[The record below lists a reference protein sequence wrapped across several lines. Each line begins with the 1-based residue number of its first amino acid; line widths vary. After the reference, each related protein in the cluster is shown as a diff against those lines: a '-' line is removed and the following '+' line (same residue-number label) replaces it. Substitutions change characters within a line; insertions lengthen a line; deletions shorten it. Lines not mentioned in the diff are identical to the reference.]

1 AAATAVLHV
10 VEQQCLVAG
19 LAVEVEHEQPFGLG
33 IGLAAALGAGG
44 VDDAA
49 GRVAQFRRGRT
60 AVGAD
65 LRQRRAAEVEVLRV
79 LGIAA
84 RGRDDFVGGRF
95 GGGRGIT
102 GTGDVVRAGRGG
114 LGGGRVRRGRWLCRL
129 AACREGKDKGRSE
142 GGVVHRHPSSGGA
155 GAPVAAGY

>member
-1 AAATAVLHV
+1 DAMRVYHVAVVRRVNEHARYERAGRCIAVEFRAYLEYRHLAPFAVYLPQHVAAAIVVVAAAATAVLHV

-60 AVGAD
+60 AVGGE
-65 LRQRRAAEVEVLRV
+65 LRQRRAAEVGVLRV

-84 RGRDDFVGGRF
+84 RGRDDFVGGRV
-95 GGGRGIT
+95 GGARGIP
-102 GTGDVVRAGRGG
+102 G
-114 LGGGRVRRGRWLCRL
+114 
-129 AACREGKDKGRSE
+129 
-142 GGVVHRHPSSGGA
+142 
-155 GAPVAAGY
+155 